1 MNQDALVDQARFRG
15 VRDFNADESEKPKLS
30 NQVLSEIT
38 GKYAAQSVLATARHV
53 YPLWHPVALMLYTV
67 QHGFA
72 WHRSGKGRQ
81 RNAQIGA
88 SSRYEKRSV
97 TCSKRT

>member
-1 MNQDALVDQARFRG
+1 MNQVALVDQARFRG

-88 SSRYEKRSV
+88 SSR
-97 TCSKRT
+97 